1 MGVRPAGRERQ
12 RKRER
17 EKEKGIETSGVRKGR
32 PVKKLHSVFAQ
43 VGWFLCLEG
52 ISAAFLL
59 SWCCSVAIVVCMM
72 NLIFVIRAN
81 TLTLGDPDYRWLID
95 NLWDLVFFFRK

>member
-1 MGVRPAGRERQ
+1 MGVRPAGRERQRQ

-43 VGWFLCLEG
+43 CDHQVQLVL
-52 ISAAFLL
+52 ISL
-59 SWCCSVAIVVCMM
+59 M
-72 NLIFVIRAN
+72 N
-81 TLTLGDPDYRWLID
+81 
-95 NLWDLVFFFRK
+95 

>member
-17 EKEKGIETSGVRKGR
+17 EKGIETSGVRKGR

-43 VGWFLCLEG
+43 CDHQVQLVL
-52 ISAAFLL
+52 ISL
-59 SWCCSVAIVVCMM
+59 M
-72 NLIFVIRAN
+72 N
-81 TLTLGDPDYRWLID
+81 
-95 NLWDLVFFFRK
+95 